1 MKKKTAW
8 LLVLCMIASL
18 FSIMTPYG
26 TINAQAEET
35 AESSTFVHPGILHTQ
50 KSIEAVK
57 AKIEAGDAT
66 TVAAYNACLLYTSVY
81 KRQRYHRY
89 KCDDR

>member
-57 AKIEAGDAT
+57 SRISQHGDSNRPY
-66 TVAAYNACLLYTSVY
+66 AAFNALTWGRIFRCEHGEVV
-81 KRQRYHRY
+81 R
-89 KCDDR
+89 